1 MTTKSVEVDEEQH
14 SAKKY
19 SICTLV
25 TNRDLYEK
33 MTEKFITAGFT
44 NDVAN
49 YVYVDNTRHN
59 KYDGYEGVRKLIES
73 TAGDYIIICH
83 EDVEPI
89 DTIDQL
95 ENCIGQLDAID
106 PQWAF
111 CGNAGGIAMGKL
123 AIRITDP
130 KGKNRNIGGPF
141 PRKVMSLDENFI
153 LTKRSTSLTPSRD
166 LSGFHFYGTDLCLQ
180 GHMKG
185 WNSYVID
192 FHLRHEG
199 GASRTNQSTKSS
211 DRNLEFHNSFVE
223 TKNRLIDKYSNLL
236 GPRWIQT
243 PNARLFVCGNRALR
257 FLGNRKLVCSIV
269 RRIVYVCLKN

>member
-1 MTTKSVEVDEEQH
+1 MTTKPAEVDEGRQ
-14 SAKKY
+14 SAKKF

-25 TNRDLYEK
+25 TNPDVYEK
-33 MTEKFITAGFT
+33 MTEKFISAGFT

-49 YVYVDNTRHN
+49 YVYVDNTKHN
-59 KYDGYEGVRKLIES
+59 KYDGYEGVRRLIES
-73 TAGDYIIICH
+73 TADDYIIICH

-89 DTIDQL
+89 DTIVQL
-95 ENCIGQLDAID
+95 ENCIAQLDTID

-141 PRKVMSLDENFI
+141 PRKVMNLDENFI

-166 LSGFHFYGTDLCLQ
+166 LEGFHFYGTDLCLQ
-180 GHMKG
+180 GFLKG

-199 GASRTNQSTKSS
+199 GASRTKRSTKST
-211 DRNLEFHNSFVE
+211 DRHLEFHNSFVKA
-223 TKNRLIDKYSNLL
+223 KNRVIDKYSLLL
-236 GPRWIQT
+236 GPMWIQT
-243 PNARLFVCGNRALR
+243 PNARLFICRNRVLR
-257 FLGNRKLVCSIV
+257 FLGNRKIVCSIV
-269 RRIVYVCLKN
+269 RRIVSICSRN